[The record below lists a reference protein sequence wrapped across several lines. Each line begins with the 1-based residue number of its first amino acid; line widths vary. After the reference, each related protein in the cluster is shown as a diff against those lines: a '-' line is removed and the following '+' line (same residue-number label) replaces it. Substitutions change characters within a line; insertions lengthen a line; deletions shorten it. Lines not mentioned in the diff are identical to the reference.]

1 MKDKNIKDIIVVTFS
16 NVLVLLAG
24 VFTSFLIPKFLG
36 LTQYGLYKIFTLYI
50 SYTAIIEIGYFEGIY
65 LKYTAVPEEKYDMT
79 SFRAYFKTYM
89 LINMFFSLAVFIFS
103 QIVFDDEYKIIF
115 IFVVIYALISNIINY
130 FQIIS
135 QCLLRFGEFALR
147 NIIKSVLLIVI
158 VSAFF
163 IINKLGTSI
172 SYISFLI
179 CYICIFVIIVVW
191 YALTYKRYIWGEAR
205 KIIAVKNESIE
216 FIRIGFPL
224 LIANLCSTLILTLD
238 RQFVSILFSTENYA
252 LYSFA
257 YSMLALFTTL
267 TSSISLIVFPSL
279 KILKKDELKI
289 KYYEYEKLLFILASI
304 FLILYFP
311 LRIVIQFI
319 LPQYMQSLR
328 IFQIILPTLGFS
340 IVISILLQNYYK
352 TLKKNKL
359 YFYLTLIILAV
370 SFMLNGVFYAIFKTM
385 ESISF
390 ASFVTVFVWYF
401 ITYINLKRILKLN
414 KYISFYPIIYLLL
427 SIIFLAITN
436 SQMGS
441 FFQAVIYLIFCV
453 IAVSIMYLKK
463 EN

>member
-289 KYYEYEKLLFILASI
+289 KYY
-304 FLILYFP
+304 
-311 LRIVIQFI
+311 
-319 LPQYMQSLR
+319 
-328 IFQIILPTLGFS
+328 
-340 IVISILLQNYYK
+340 
-352 TLKKNKL
+352 
-359 YFYLTLIILAV
+359 
-370 SFMLNGVFYAIFKTM
+370 
-385 ESISF
+385 
-390 ASFVTVFVWYF
+390 
-401 ITYINLKRILKLN
+401 IN
-414 KYISFYPIIYLLL
+414 
-427 SIIFLAITN
+427 
-436 SQMGS
+436 S
-441 FFQAVIYLIFCV
+441 FFKLCYI
-453 IAVSIMYLKK
+453 
-463 EN
+463 